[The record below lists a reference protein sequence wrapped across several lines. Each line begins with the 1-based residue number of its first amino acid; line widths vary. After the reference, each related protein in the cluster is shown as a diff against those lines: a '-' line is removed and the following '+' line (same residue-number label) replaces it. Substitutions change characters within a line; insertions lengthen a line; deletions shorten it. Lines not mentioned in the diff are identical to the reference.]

1 MYELGIANDAHF
13 DPNKKY
19 NYFDLLRYKMTP
31 TGVND
36 RFIKQRGG

>member
-1 MYELGIANDAHF
+1 MYERGIGKKASF

-31 TGVND
+31 TGMTD
-36 RFIKQRGG
+36 RFIIQRGG